1 MKNYILILA
10 TSLVA
15 VSCSAQT
22 KLWTQK
28 GNPLNNSINSV
39 AFRDDG
45 LKVISG
51 TNCHP
56 SSIRIFDVS
65 NGNTDWDYTLGTSFM
80 CIMGVTFSEN
90 SNYIAAIEEM
100 GNIILFDNSGATPVV
115 IDTISTGTSY
125 GFATAISPANDK
137 LAVGCSNGKLKLYN
151 LVGGSLANSIT
162 AHTRWVTTVTY
173 APNANYLVTG
183 GDDNKVKIW
192 TPTGTLLHTCLGH
205 SGAIT
210 NVKVTPDNLYIVST
224 SKDSTI
230 KVWDITN
237 GTLVKTIT
245 GHTDAVNGV
254 AVSADG
260 QQMASASS
268 DGTCKV
274 WDFATSTPLFSFGE
288 PDNNALQTVAWSS
301 RSNKIVTGSM
311 NSDVTLWDISATT
324 NLKSTV
330 TELNFVLFPNPSS
343 QYIQLHLS
351 KADNFR
357 NIQLIDLLGNVLY
370 TSSALPKTIDVDGL
384 PSGQYLL
391 VVTTKENKQFS
402 KLVNIIKQ

>member
-115 IDTISTGTSY
+115 IDTIST
-125 GFATAISPANDK
+125 
-137 LAVGCSNGKLKLYN
+137 
-151 LVGGSLANSIT
+151 
-162 AHTRWVTTVTY
+162 
-173 APNANYLVTG
+173 
-183 GDDNKVKIW
+183 
-192 TPTGTLLHTCLGH
+192 
-205 SGAIT
+205 
-210 NVKVTPDNLYIVST
+210 
-224 SKDSTI
+224 
-230 KVWDITN
+230 
-237 GTLVKTIT
+237 
-245 GHTDAVNGV
+245 
-254 AVSADG
+254 
-260 QQMASASS
+260 
-268 DGTCKV
+268 
-274 WDFATSTPLFSFGE
+274 
-288 PDNNALQTVAWSS
+288 
-301 RSNKIVTGSM
+301 
-311 NSDVTLWDISATT
+311 
-324 NLKSTV
+324 
-330 TELNFVLFPNPSS
+330 
-343 QYIQLHLS
+343 
-351 KADNFR
+351 
-357 NIQLIDLLGNVLY
+357 
-370 TSSALPKTIDVDGL
+370 
-384 PSGQYLL
+384 
-391 VVTTKENKQFS
+391 
-402 KLVNIIKQ
+402 